1 MKNQIKLF
9 VLGFAMTSM
18 IFSCKKKDEV
28 INIAK
33 DVEVNFSAASA
44 SVEEGKTTSVKVTLP
59 AKAPKDV
66 TFELNVGGTAKYDTD
81 YTSTPAVASKKMKVA
96 IKKDAT
102 EATVSIA
109 TKDNQAK
116 DGDKTVELS
125 LVAISGFKVRK
136 TAKTVITITD
146 NDSTTPKPEVKYAKI
161 SDLRAKEVKGQTVDI
176 SEDTKIKA
184 VVISERTNF
193 NVKNMLVQ
201 GATGG
206 ITIRFKVENKTF
218 ELGDELEIDLKGGKL
233 GRYRKGALQI
243 DSVDLAKTKKLGKG
257 TLPTPVEISV
267 DDLLAGKKEGTLVK
281 VSGVSIKGA
290 NGTAKFSSARKF
302 TNCTKEFGTYIQ
314 KTAKFKDEVIPKG
327 KGTAI
332 GVADNFG
339 GRVQLHIRSTSDLS
353 FSGKGCDEGNGGGI
367 SDLKPVV
374 TEKFDGKD
382 LGTFKQVSVTG
393 SQTWKA
399 TDGKYGKTGG
409 CIQMNSYDRNAK
421 ANVAN
426 EDWLISPKISLKGK
440 TKANLEFFTNG
451 AFGGSDLEFYVS
463 TDYTGSGKPGAATW
477 KKLTAT
483 FDTKFGS
490 RENDFVSSGKIDLK
504 DYLKDG
510 VYFAFKYTSQ
520 DGKNKG
526 RRWSVD
532 DFTVSAK

>member
-125 LVAISGFKVRK
+125 LVAVSGFKVGK

-161 SDLRAKEVKGQTVDI
+161 SDLRAKEVKGKTVDI

-184 VVISERTNF
+184 VVISERTNLTG
-193 NVKNMLVQ
+193 KNILVQ
-201 GATGG
+201 GTTGG
-206 ITIRFKVENKTF
+206 ITVRFGADNKTF
-218 ELGDELEIDLKGGKL
+218 ELGDELEIELKGGKL
-233 GRYRKGALQI
+233 GRFNGGALQVSGI
-243 DSVDLAKTKKLGKG
+243 ELAKAKKLGKG
-257 TLPTPVEISV
+257 TLPTPAEISV
-267 DDLLAGKKEGTLVK
+267 DDLLASKKEGMLVK

-314 KTAKFKDEVIPKG
+314 SVAKFKDEVIPQG

-339 GRVQLHIRSTSDLS
+339 GRVQLHIRNTSDLS
-353 FSGKGCDEGNGGGI
+353 FSGKGCDEGNGGEI

-382 LGTFKQVSVTG
+382 LGTFKQVSVAG
-393 SQTWKA
+393 DFVWNINSK
-399 TDGKYGKTGG
+399 GRSGG
-409 CIQMNSYDRNAK
+409 AAHMNSYKDG
-421 ANVAN
+421 ANLAN
-426 EDWLISPKISLKGK
+426 EDWLISPKVDLKGK
-440 TKANLEFFTNG
+440 TKAEVEFYSKGRFSG
-451 AFGGSDLEFYVS
+451 PDIEFYVS
-463 TDYTGSGKPGAATW
+463 IDYTGSDKPSTATW
-477 KKLTAT
+477 KKLTV
-483 FDTKFGS
+483 KLGN
-490 RENDFVSSGKIDLK
+490 NDFASSGKIDLK
-504 DYLKDG
+504 DYLKNG
-510 VYFAFKYTSQ
+510 VYFAFKYTSS
-520 DGKNKG
+520 DGKGKG
-526 RRWSVD
+526 KRWLVD